1 MLQELL
7 PMSDLADFTAVDLVE
22 AYRLRKLSP
31 VEVVDA
37 VIARIDA
44 SEPKL
49 NALWAYDPDEA
60 RKAAKAS
67 EARWGKGEPLGAID
81 GVPVTIKE
89 NIATKG
95 TAVPLGCAAVPLVP
109 ALTDAPPAAR
119 TREAGGVILAKTTMP
134 DYGMLSSGLS
144 SFHKLARNPWDLST
158 NPGGSSAGA
167 GAAAAAGYGPLH
179 IGTDI
184 GGSVRLPAG
193 WCGVVGLKPSAGRI
207 PINPPFIGR
216 VAGPM
221 TRTVAD
227 TALYMSVLSKP
238 DARDTMSLP
247 YADIPWLD
255 LKRDVRGLKIGLW
268 LDAGFGQAVSAETEQ
283 AVSQAAKLF
292 ADAGVIIEPVEP
304 FLTRE
309 MIDGLDRFWRA
320 RGWEDVSR
328 LSPEQ
333 QAQILPYIFNWI
345 ETAKDFSG
353 RDVYTGFAQI
363 DAMRNAI
370 HAALT
375 GFDFILSPTAPTA
388 SYPAEWASPINDPQ
402 KPFEHIAFT
411 VAVNMGGQPAISVN
425 CGYTASGLPIGL
437 QIIGQQ
443 FDDIGVLRLARAFET
458 LRPQQRPWPKVTA

>member
-1 MLQELL
+1 
-7 PMSDLADFTAVDLVE
+7 MSDLADFSAVDLVE
-22 AYRLRKLSP
+22 AYRLKRLSP

-37 VIARIDA
+37 VITRIDA

-49 NALWAYDPDEA
+49 NALWAYDPGAA
-60 RKAAKAS
+60 REAAKES
-67 EARWGKGEPLGAID
+67 EARWSKGEPLGAID

-95 TAVPLGCAAVPLVP
+95 TAVPLGCAAVPLTP
-109 ALTDAPPAAR
+109 AAADAPPAAR
-119 TREAGGVILAKTTMP
+119 TREAGGILLAKTTMP

-144 SFHKLARNPWDLST
+144 SFHKLARNPWDTST

-193 WCGVVGLKPSAGRI
+193 WCGVVGLKPSAGRV

-247 YADIPWLD
+247 YNDIPWLD
-255 LKRDVRGLKIGLW
+255 LDRDVRGLKIGLW
-268 LDAGFGQAVSAETEQ
+268 LDAGFGQVVSAETEQ
-283 AVSQAAKLF
+283 AVNQAAKLL
-292 ADAGVIIEPVEP
+292 ADAGAIIEPVGP

-328 LSPEQ
+328 LSPAQ
-333 QAQILPYIFNWI
+333 QAQILPYIFDWI
-345 ETAKDFSG
+345 RTAENFSG
-353 RDVYTGFAQI
+353 REVYTGFAQI

-388 SYPAEWASPINDPQ
+388 SYPAEWASPVNDPQ

-411 VAVNMGGQPAISVN
+411 VAVNMGGQPAISLN
-425 CGYTASGLPIGL
+425 CGYTAGGLPIGL

-443 FDDIGVLRLARAFET
+443 FDDIGVLRLARSFET
-458 LRPQQRPWPKVTA
+458 LRPQQRRWPVVAA

>member
-1 MLQELL
+1 MRRRRHAPARRVALFWPRPPCQI
-7 PMSDLADFTAVDLVE
+7 TACC
-22 AYRLRKLSP
+22 RPGFP
-31 VEVVDA
+31 V
-37 VIARIDA
+37 
-44 SEPKL
+44 ST
-49 NALWAYDPDEA
+49 NW
-60 RKAAKAS
+60 
-67 EARWGKGEPLGAID
+67 
-81 GVPVTIKE
+81 
-89 NIATKG
+89 
-95 TAVPLGCAAVPLVP
+95 
-109 ALTDAPPAAR
+109 
-119 TREAGGVILAKTTMP
+119 
-134 DYGMLSSGLS
+134 
-144 SFHKLARNPWDLST
+144 RNPWDLST

-255 LKRDVRGLKIGLW
+255 LERKVRGLKIGLW
-268 LDAGFGQAVSAETEQ
+268 LDAGFGQTVSAETEQ
-283 AVSQAAKLF
+283 AVSQAAKIF
-292 ADAGVIIEPVEP
+292 ADAGAIIEPVEP

>member
-1 MLQELL
+1 
-7 PMSDLADFTAVDLVE
+7 MSDLADFTAVDLVE

-109 ALTDAPPAAR
+109 AVTDAPPAAR

-221 TRTVAD
+221 SRTVAD

>member
-1 MLQELL
+1 
-7 PMSDLADFTAVDLVE
+7 MSELADLSAVDLVE
-22 AYRLRKLSP
+22 AYRSKKLSP
-31 VEVVDA
+31 VEVTDA
-37 VIARIDA
+37 VIARIDV

-49 NALWAYDPDEA
+49 NALWAYDPDAA
-60 RKAAKAS
+60 RMAARAS

-95 TAVPLGCAAVPLVP
+95 TAVPLGCAAVQLTP
-109 ALTDAPPAAR
+109 AAADAPPAAR
-119 TREAGGVILAKTTMP
+119 TREAGGILLAKTTMP

-144 SFHKLARNPWDLST
+144 SFHKLARNPWDIST

-193 WCGVVGLKPSAGRI
+193 WCGVVGLKPSAGRV

-247 YADIPWLD
+247 QADIPWLD
-255 LKRDVRGLKIGLW
+255 LDRDVRGLKIGLW
-268 LDAGFGQAVSAETEQ
+268 LDAGFGQDVSAETEA
-283 AVSQAAKLF
+283 AVSQAARLL
-292 ADAGVIIEPVEP
+292 ADAGAIVEPVGP

-320 RGWEDVSR
+320 RGWEDVSK

-333 QAQILPYIFNWI
+333 QSQILPYIFDWI
-345 ETAKDFSG
+345 KTAEHFSG
-353 RDVYTGFAQI
+353 REVYTGFAQI

-388 SYPAEWASPINDPQ
+388 SYPAEWASPVNDPQ

-411 VAVNMGGQPAISVN
+411 VAVNMGGQPAISLN
-425 CGYTASGLPIGL
+425 CGYTAAGLPIGL
-437 QIIGQQ
+437 QIIGQP
-443 FDDIGVLRLARAFET
+443 FDDIGVLRLARSFET
-458 LRPQQRPWPKVTA
+458 LRPQQRPWPKIAA

>member
-1 MLQELL
+1 
-7 PMSDLADFTAVDLVE
+7 MSDLADFSAVDLVE

-31 VEVVDA
+31 IEVVEA

-44 SEPKL
+44 SESKL

-60 RKAAKAS
+60 RKVAKAS
-67 EARWGKGEPLGAID
+67 EARWAKGEPLGAID
-81 GVPVTIKE
+81 GAPVTIKE

-95 TAVPLGCAAVPLVP
+95 TPVSLGCAAVPLVP
-109 ALTDAPPAAR
+109 AAADAPPAAR
-119 TREAGGVILAKTTMP
+119 TREAGGIILAKTTMP

-144 SFHKLARNPWDLST
+144 SFHKLARNPWDLSAS
-158 NPGGSSAGA
+158 PGGSSAGA
-167 GAAAAAGYGPLH
+167 GVAAAAGYGPLH

-184 GGSVRLPAG
+184 GGSIRLPAG

-207 PINPPFIGR
+207 PINPAFIGR

-238 DARDTMSLP
+238 DARDTMALP

-255 LKRDVRGLKIGLW
+255 LARDVKGLKIGLW
-268 LDAGFGQAVSAETEQ
+268 LEAGFGQTVSEETEQ
-283 AVSQAAKLF
+283 AVKQAAKLF
-292 ADAGVIIEPVEP
+292 ADAGAILEPVAP

-328 LSPEQ
+328 LAPEQ
-333 QAQILPYIFNWI
+333 QAQILPYIFDWI

-353 RDVYTGFAQI
+353 RDVYTGFTQI
-363 DAMRNAI
+363 ESMRNAL
-370 HAALT
+370 HAGLT
-375 GFDFILSPTAPTA
+375 GFDFILSPTAPTP
-388 SYPAEWASPINDPQ
+388 SFPAEWASPINDPQ

-411 VAVNMGGQPAISVN
+411 VAANMGGQPAISIN
-425 CGYTASGLPIGL
+425 CGYAANGLPIGL
-437 QIIGQQ
+437 QIIGQP
-443 FDDIGVLRLARAFET
+443 FDDIGVLRLARAFES
-458 LRPQQRPWPKVTA
+458 LRPQQRPWPKVAA

>member
-1 MLQELL
+1 
-7 PMSDLADFTAVDLVE
+7 MSELADFSAVDLVE
-22 AYRLRKLSP
+22 AYRSKKLSP
-31 VEVVDA
+31 VDVTEA

-49 NALWAYDPDEA
+49 NALWAYDPAEA
-60 RKAAKAS
+60 LKAAKAS
-67 EARWGKGEPLGAID
+67 EERWAKGAPLGAID

-95 TAVPLGCAAVPLVP
+95 TAVPLGCAAVTLTP
-109 ALTDAPPAAR
+109 AAADAPPAAR
-119 TREAGGVILAKTTMP
+119 TREAGGILLAKTTMP

-144 SFHKLARNPWDLST
+144 SFHKLARNPWDLSA

-167 GAAAAAGYGPLH
+167 AAAAAAGYGPLH

-193 WCGVVGLKPSAGRI
+193 WCGIVGLKPSAGRI

-238 DARDTMSLP
+238 DARDTMALP
-247 YADIPWLD
+247 YAELPWFDLD
-255 LKRDVRGLKIGLW
+255 CDVRGLKIGLW
-268 LDAGFGQAVSAETEQ
+268 LDAGFGQSVTAETEQ
-283 AVSQAAKLF
+283 AISQAAKLF
-292 ADAGVIIEPVEP
+292 ADAGAIIEPVGP

-328 LSPEQ
+328 LSPEK
-333 QAQILPYIFNWI
+333 QAQILPYIFEWI
-345 ETAKDFSG
+345 KTAETFSG
-353 RDVYTGFAQI
+353 REVYTGFAQI
-363 DAMRNAI
+363 EAMRNAL
-370 HAALT
+370 HAALN

-411 VAVNMGGQPAISVN
+411 VAANMGGQPAISIN
-425 CGYTASGLPIGL
+425 YGYTSGGLPIGL
-437 QIIGQQ
+437 QIIGQS
-443 FDDIGVLRLARAFET
+443 FDDIGVLRLAHAFET
-458 LRPQQRPWPKVTA
+458 MRPEQRPWPKVA

>member
-1 MLQELL
+1 
-7 PMSDLADFTAVDLVE
+7 MSDLADFTAVDLVE

>member
-1 MLQELL
+1 
-7 PMSDLADFTAVDLVE
+7 MSELADFSAVDLVE

-31 VEVVDA
+31 TDVVEA
-37 VIARIDA
+37 VITRIDA

-67 EARWGKGEPLGAID
+67 EARWARGEPLGAID

-95 TAVPLGCAAVPLVP
+95 TAVPLGCAAVSLVP
-109 ALTDAPPAAR
+109 AAADAPPAAR
-119 TREAGGVILAKTTMP
+119 TREAGGILLSKTTMP

-144 SFHKLARNPWDLST
+144 SFHKLARNPWDLT
-158 NPGGSSAGA
+158 ANPGGSSAGA
-167 GAAAAAGYGPLH
+167 AAAAAAGYGPLH

-184 GGSVRLPAG
+184 GGSIRLPAG

-238 DARDTMSLP
+238 DARDTMALP

-255 LKRDVRGLKIGLW
+255 LERDVKGLKIGLW
-268 LDAGFGQAVSAETEQ
+268 LEAGFGQTVSEETGQ
-283 AVSQAAKLF
+283 AVKQAARLF
-292 ADAGVIIEPVEP
+292 ADAGAIIEPIGP

-328 LSPEQ
+328 LSPEK
-333 QAQILPYIFNWI
+333 QAQILPYIFDWI

-363 DAMRNAI
+363 EAMRNAL

-375 GFDFILSPTAPTA
+375 GIDFILSPTAPTP
-388 SYPAEWASPINDPQ
+388 SFPAEWASPINDPQ

-411 VAVNMGGQPAISVN
+411 VAANMGGQPAISVN
-425 CGYTASGLPIGL
+425 CGYAAGGLPIGL
-437 QIIGQQ
+437 QIIGQP
-443 FDDIGVLRLARAFET
+443 FDDIGVLRLARAFEN
-458 LRPQQRPWPKVTA
+458 LRPQQRPWPKVA

>member
-1 MLQELL
+1 
-7 PMSDLADFTAVDLVE
+7 MSDLADLSAVDLVE
-22 AYRLRKLSP
+22 AYRTRTLSP
-31 VEVVDA
+31 VEVTEG
-37 VIARIDA
+37 VIARIEA

-49 NALWAYDPDEA
+49 NALWAYNPVEA
-60 RKAAKAS
+60 RQAAKAS
-67 EARWGKGEPLGAID
+67 EERWAKSAPLGPID

-95 TAVPLGCAAVPLVP
+95 TAIPLGCAAVSLTP
-109 ALTDAPPAAR
+109 ASADAPPAAR
-119 TREAGGVILAKTTMP
+119 TREAGGILLAKTTMP

-144 SFHKLARNPWDLST
+144 SFHKLARNPWDLSA

-167 GAAAAAGYGPLH
+167 GAAAAGGYGPLH

-184 GGSVRLPAG
+184 GGSIRLPAG
-193 WCGVVGLKPSAGRI
+193 WCGIVGLKPSAGRV
-207 PINPPFIGR
+207 PIDPPFIGR

-221 TRTVAD
+221 TRTVSD
-227 TALYMSVLSKP
+227 TALYMSVLCRP
-238 DARDTMSLP
+238 DTRDTMALP

-255 LKRDVRGLKIGLW
+255 LDGDLKGLKIGLW
-268 LDAGFGQAVSAETEQ
+268 LDAGFGQTISVETER
-283 AVSQAAKLF
+283 AVKQAAKLF
-292 ADAGVIIEPVEP
+292 ADAGAIIELVDP

-328 LSPEQ
+328 LPPERQ
-333 QAQILPYIFNWI
+333 GQILPYIFDWI
-345 ETAKDFSG
+345 KTAADFNG

-363 DAMRNAI
+363 EAMRNAL

-375 GFDFILSPTAPTA
+375 GFDFILSPTAPTP
-388 SYPAEWASPINDPQ
+388 SYPAEWASPLNDPQ

-411 VAVNMGGQPAISVN
+411 VAVNMGGQPAISIN
-425 CGYTASGLPIGL
+425 CGYAESGLPIGL

-443 FDDIGVLRLARAFET
+443 FDDLGVLRLARAYEIM
-458 LRPQQRPWPKVTA
+458 RPQQRPWPKVS

>member
-1 MLQELL
+1 MC
-7 PMSDLADFTAVDLVE
+7 DLADFTAVDLVE

-49 NALWAYDPDEA
+49 NALWGYDPDEA

-95 TAVPLGCAAVPLVP
+95 TAVPLGCAAVQLVP
-109 ALTDAPPAAR
+109 ALADAPPAAR

-221 TRTVAD
+221 TRTVGD

-255 LKRDVRGLKIGLW
+255 LERKVRGLKIGLW
-268 LDAGFGQAVSAETEQ
+268 LDAGFGQTVSAETEQ
-283 AVSQAAKLF
+283 AVSQAAKIF
-292 ADAGVIIEPVEP
+292 ADAGAIIEPVEP

-458 LRPQQRPWPKVTA
+458 LRPQQRPWPKVAA